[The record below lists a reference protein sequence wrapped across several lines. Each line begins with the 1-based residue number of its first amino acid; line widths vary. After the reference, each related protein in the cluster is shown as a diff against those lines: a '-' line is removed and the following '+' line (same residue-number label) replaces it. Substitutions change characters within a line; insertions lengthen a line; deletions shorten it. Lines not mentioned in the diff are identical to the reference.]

1 MPAKGSEY
9 ALLQRKLTRENMMKE
24 ESTHRSRARETE
36 RYMLASQRNNLE
48 EQRMNLRY
56 GLEKLPT
63 SVRQHYLER
72 INNLTAKIDASKK
85 RFPQYR
91 GNYDIY

>member
-9 ALLQRKLTRENMMKE
+9 ALLAKKLLRENMMKE
-24 ESTHRSRARETE
+24 ESSHRARARETE
-36 RYMLASQRNNLE
+36 RYKLASQRNKLE
-48 EQRMNLRY
+48 EQRRNLRY

-72 INNLTAKIDASKK
+72 INNLTGQIEASKK

-91 GNYDIY
+91 GNYEMH

>member
-1 MPAKGSEY
+1 MSAKGSEY
-9 ALLQRKLTRENMMKE
+9 ALLQKKLLRENVLKE
-24 ESTHRSRARETE
+24 ESSHRSRTRETE
-36 RYMLASQRNNLE
+36 RYKLASHRNNLE

-72 INNLTAKIDASKK
+72 INNLTGQIEASKK